1 MKTEE
6 LVSMMTLSPLE
17 ANVEDESHRYYRV
30 PVHQDGDVH
39 TVFVGDNFR
48 RRFTADT
55 LPDFI
60 ALKLS
65 MIKASAKPELL
76 IDNIEEDNPSFLLML
91 YSIIPAQG
99 FETIG
104 WQLSRHYLMV
114 ILTQAQLESLKG
126 DTGS

>member
-1 MKTEE
+1 
-6 LVSMMTLSPLE
+6 MMSLSPIT
-17 ANVEDESHRYYRV
+17 ANLPNEGQKHYRV
-30 PVHQDGDVH
+30 PVYQEGDDH

-48 RRFTADT
+48 RKFTLDT
-55 LPDFI
+55 LPDYL

-76 IDNIEEDNPSFLLML
+76 INDAEDSPSFAMLL
-91 YSIIPAQG
+91 YSMLPYEG

-104 WQLSRHYLMV
+104 WQLSKRYMMV
-114 ILTQAQLESLKG
+114 ILTESQLEELKG

>member
-1 MKTEE
+1 
-6 LVSMMTLSPLE
+6 MMNLSPIT
-17 ANVEDESHRYYRV
+17 ANVPDESQKYYRV

-48 RRFTADT
+48 RRFTPNT
-55 LPDFI
+55 LPDFL

-76 IDNIEEDNPSFLLML
+76 IDDTQEDSPSFAIML
-91 YSIIPAQG
+91 YSMLPFEG

-104 WQLSRHYLMV
+104 WQLSKQYFIV
-114 ILTQAQLESLKG
+114 ILTEHQLESLKG
-126 DTGS
+126 DTRS

>member
-1 MKTEE
+1 
-6 LVSMMTLSPLE
+6 MMNLSPIIT
-17 ANVEDESHRYYRV
+17 NVPDKSQKYYRV
-30 PVHQDGDVH
+30 PVHQDRDVH

-48 RRFTADT
+48 RRFTSNT
-55 LPDFI
+55 LPDFL

-76 IDNIEEDNPSFLLML
+76 IDDAEDHNPSFAMLL
-91 YSIIPAQG
+91 YSMIPAQG

-104 WQLSRHYLMV
+104 WQLSHQYLMV

>member
-1 MKTEE
+1 
-6 LVSMMTLSPLE
+6 MMILSPLS
-17 ANVEDESHRYYRV
+17 ANVEDESQKYYRV

-48 RRFTADT
+48 RRFTPNT
-55 LPDFI
+55 LPDFL

-76 IDNIEEDNPSFLLML
+76 IDNVEEDSPSFAIML
-91 YSIIPAQG
+91 YSMLPFEG

-104 WQLSRHYLMV
+104 WQLSRQYLIV
-114 ILTQAQLESLKG
+114 VLTEDELESLKG

>member
-1 MKTEE
+1 
-6 LVSMMTLSPLE
+6 MMILSPLS
-17 ANVEDESHRYYRV
+17 ANVEDESQKYYRV

-48 RRFTADT
+48 RRFTPNT
-55 LPDFI
+55 LPDFL

-76 IDNIEEDNPSFLLML
+76 IDDAEDHNPSFAMLL
-91 YSIIPAQG
+91 YSMLPYEG

-104 WQLSRHYLMV
+104 WQLSKRYMMV
-114 ILTQAQLESLKG
+114 ILTEDELESLKG